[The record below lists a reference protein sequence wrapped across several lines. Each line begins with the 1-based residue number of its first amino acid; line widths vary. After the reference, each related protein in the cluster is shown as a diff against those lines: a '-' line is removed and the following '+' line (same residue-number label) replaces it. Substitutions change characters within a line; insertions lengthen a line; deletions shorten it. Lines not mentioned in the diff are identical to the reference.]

1 MKEEIALKE
10 KINLVEKE
18 VATLADKLV
27 EFERLSADMEDVKAE
42 LKALKL
48 FLGRQFPDF
57 KKEFPELIGKVQA

>member
-57 KKEFPELIGKVQA
+57 KKEFPELIEKVRV

>member
-1 MKEEIALKE
+1 MKEDIALKE
-10 KINLVEKE
+10 HIKLVEKE
-18 VATLADKLV
+18 VATLTGKLAGV
-27 EFERLSADMEDVKAE
+27 DCLSEDLEDIKAE